1 MPLVT
6 LSMRKSGLCFDC
18 MKMRPMYSPMMPS
31 MIMLTL
37 PTKST
42 TEMMLVQPGSVL
54 IRKIQ
59 GIEQHGEADHCPEDP
74 QVHGQAQ
81 RNYGKAGERI
91 NGQSHQL
98 AKRIFRLSSIAHVT
112 VIEQRNLAK
121 AHPADHAAR

>member
-54 IRKIQ
+54 IKEVRYD
-59 GIEQHGEADHCPEDP
+59 GIEQHGEADHRPEDP
-74 QVHGQAQ
+74 RRTWTG
-81 RNYGKAGERI
+81 
-91 NGQSHQL
+91 
-98 AKRIFRLSSIAHVT
+98 
-112 VIEQRNLAK
+112 
-121 AHPADHAAR
+121 AAELRKSR